1 MSALFF
7 YSDKKDIKS
16 DLKETERYLGYRRD
30 SEISAEMEKKI
41 SGAIQELQE
50 LLTPESV
57 YAEFDLTCEGENI
70 SFADLNFSSRNL
82 SGNLRNCSKVILF
95 AATIGAKV
103 DMRIRRAQMEG
114 SASAAIFQAAGAMFI
129 ESFVDKL
136 NQKIKDEYKEK
147 GFRSHPRYSP
157 GYGDVSLEMQKEFF
171 RLLPAKRIGL
181 TLMESLVMAPEKSV
195 TAFIGL
201 EKLRDEVK

>member
-1 MSALFF
+1 MRFMSALFF

-16 DLKETERYLGYRRD
+16 DLKETERYLGYRRN
-30 SEISAEMEKKI
+30 SEISPELEKKI
-41 SGAIQELQE
+41 SGAVLELQE

-57 YAEFDLTCEGENI
+57 YAEFDLTLDGENI
-70 SFADLNFSSRNL
+70 SFADLNFSSKNL
-82 SGNLRNCSKVILF
+82 SGNLRGCSKVVLF

-114 SASAAIFQAAGAMFI
+114 SAYSAIFQAAGAMFI

-136 NQKIKDEYKEK
+136 NNKIKDDYKEK

-201 EKLRDEVK
+201 EKIV